1 MCQNFLSKAEKH
13 SIVYVY
19 RILFIHSSINEN
31 LYALEW
37 FSSTIDNWSKD
48 SAALGQQSK
57 APKEDAE
64 TRRMWQKHRAPG
76 H

>member
-13 SIVYVY
+13 SIVYAY
-19 RILFIHSSINEN
+19 RILFIHSSIDEN

-37 FSSTIDNWSKD
+37 FSATIDNWSKD

-64 TRRMWQKHRAPG
+64 TRRM
-76 H
+76 

>member
-13 SIVYVY
+13 SIVYAY
-19 RILFIHSSINEN
+19 RILFIHSSIDEN

-37 FSSTIDNWSKD
+37 FSATIDNWSKD

-64 TRRMWQKHRAPG
+64 TQRM
-76 H
+76 

>member
-13 SIVYVY
+13 SIVHVY
-19 RILFIHSSINEN
+19 SIPFIHSPIDEN

-37 FSSTIDNWSKD
+37 FSATTDNWSKD

-64 TRRMWQKHRAPG
+64 TWRMWQKHRAPG